1 LGLVAAF
8 SFLVDDCHPIEVVL
22 CEIEMFSC
30 LILHIFAL
38 VVVDRQLLD
47 LETVLVVDLV
57 RHAARMG
64 QGPLGLPSGLAV
76 IIVRKRNLG
85 VALIR

>member
-1 LGLVAAF
+1 MGLVTTF
-8 SFLVDDCHPIEVVL
+8 TFLVDDCHPIEVVL
-22 CEIEMFSC
+22 CEIQMLSR

-38 VVVDRQLLD
+38 VVVGRQLLD

-64 QGPLGLPSGLAV
+64 QGPLGLPSWLAV